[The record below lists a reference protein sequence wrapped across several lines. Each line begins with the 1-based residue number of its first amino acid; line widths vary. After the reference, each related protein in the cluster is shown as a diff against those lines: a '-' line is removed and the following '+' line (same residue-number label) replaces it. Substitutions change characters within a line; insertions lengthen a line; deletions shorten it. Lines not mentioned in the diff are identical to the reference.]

1 MNKKGTERVAHLPL
15 SLLLPMLMPVLCSI
29 YKMRDCIPLPWLL
42 KQSITHCSY
51 KLNCP
56 TKLQK

>member
-29 YKMRDCIPLPWLL
+29 YKMRDRIPLPWLL
-42 KQSITHCSY
+42 KQSIDVDI
-51 KLNCP
+51 N
-56 TKLQK
+56 